1 MGMIQLLIPVLI
13 WIAPPEILLRMNS
26 TDWEVLQFGS
36 GYELSVYTLETM
48 DGRDVMRAESK
59 ASASGLVRRM
69 SVDAKEYPIIE
80 WSWKINGIL
89 SKGDARKRSGDDYP
103 ARIYITFDVDES
115 ASFTDRMSHRAA
127 RAVFGDVPYRAIN
140 YIWANQLPKGTHVP
154 NPYTSTVCMIAVQ
167 SENGLKGT
175 WQAEK
180 RNVLEDYRMCFGSE
194 PPLINGIAIMTDSD
208 NTSESAVAWYGD
220 IRLVRT
226 SN

>member
-1 MGMIQLLIPVLI
+1 MIQLLIPVLI

-36 GYELSVYTLETM
+36 GYELSVYTMETM

-69 SVDAKEYPIIE
+69 SVDANEYPIIE
-80 WSWKINGIL
+80 WSWKINGVL
-89 SKGDARKRSGDDYP
+89 SKGDARRRSGDDYP

-127 RAVFGDVPYRAIN
+127 KAVFGDVPYRAIN

-154 NPYTSTVCMIAVQ
+154 NPYTSTVCMIAV
-167 SENGLKGT
+167 
-175 WQAEK
+175 
-180 RNVLEDYRMCFGSE
+180 
-194 PPLINGIAIMTDSD
+194 
-208 NTSESAVAWYGD
+208 
-220 IRLVRT
+220 
-226 SN
+226 